1 MKSTTLNSNKTHSN
15 SYVALFLLISVILF
29 PVSYGGYTSI
39 YIIGIFSIFLLY
51 FAGYRFVLSISQ
63 LTILFFFIIALSSIS
78 MIVNSIQ
85 GSDLWA
91 LREFIRIPTLILFF
105 YIGSIRIA
113 NSTNIETVILKALFF
128 IITLD
133 ILIFFIFTDIP
144 FVFSIKQSMLMPG
157 MNDYG
162 IQFWRH
168 IGILGN
174 PNSSAFIYALTIIF
188 CVNYLNTYQK
198 KLNYKLF
205 IVFIGLLTCFYLLY
219 VSMSRTGYVSLLLA
233 LAFFINFRSL
243 LVIISFSII
252 FGILFGSFYE
262 ISWIQAIMERFEST
276 TAIDARFSYTMSYLN
291 SFDIATIFFG
301 QPLLGS
307 VVDND
312 YIYIF
317 FRFGI
322 ILGLIII
329 LLPMIIFFGKNSKK
343 LNRKLI
349 LSIFT
354 LFYLYGFTGGS
365 FTQPKIYIL
374 FAIIMILLK
383 TYYIRVNNA
392 D

>member
-1 MKSTTLNSNKTHSN
+1 MKSTTLNPNKTHSN

-91 LREFIRIPTLILFF
+91 LREYIRIPTLILFF

-113 NSTNIETVILKALFF
+113 NSTNIETLILKALFF
-128 IITLD
+128 IIILD

-262 ISWIQAIMERFEST
+262 ISWIQTIIERFEST
-276 TAIDARFSYTMSYLN
+276 TSIDARFSYTMSYLN
-291 SFDIATIFFG
+291 SFDISTIFFG

-329 LLPMIIFFGKNSKK
+329 LLPMIIIFGKNSKK
-343 LNRKLI
+343 LNRKLV
-349 LSIFT
+349 LSTFT